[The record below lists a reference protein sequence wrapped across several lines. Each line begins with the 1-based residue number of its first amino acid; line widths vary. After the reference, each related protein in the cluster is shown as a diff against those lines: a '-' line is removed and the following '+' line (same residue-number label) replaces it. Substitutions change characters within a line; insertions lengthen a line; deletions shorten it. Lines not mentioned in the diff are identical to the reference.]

1 MGQMPKTSLNS
12 ADAKALQ
19 EFLVKKK
26 ANDKQQQHVIK
37 AVNKLGTLPAMKDLE
52 KLLKEA

>member
-12 ADAKALQ
+12 QDAKALQ
-19 EFLVKKK
+19 EFLVKSK
-26 ANDKQQQHVIK
+26 ATDKQQQHVIK
-37 AVNKLGTLPAMKDLE
+37 AVNKLGTLPAMKDLQ